1 MDDFQFTIDDFLRLL
16 QPRVAASAYAV
27 HSRVMKLSNL
37 DARANQGFG
46 LRNAGGGSLS
56 I

>member
-1 MDDFQFTIDDFLRLL
+1 MDDFQFTTAHFLRML
-16 QPRVAASAYAV
+16 QAQLAASAYAV
-27 HSRVMKLSNL
+27 HSRVMKRSNL
-37 DARANQGFG
+37 DAQATQGCG

>member
-1 MDDFQFTIDDFLRLL
+1 MDDFQSTIDHFLRLL
-16 QPRVAASAYAV
+16 QAQLAASAHAV

-37 DARANQGFG
+37 DAQATQGYG